1 MADQDPAVRE
11 LLPLTPTVFHILL
24 ALAEGPRHGYR
35 VMQDVARLSDGQV
48 QLGPGTLYGA
58 IDRMVESGL
67 IETATGPEGAGRG
80 KPRRYYRMTGL
91 GQGALVA
98 ESERMAA
105 LVGYVR
111 GKKLI
116 PDSGSV

>member
-1 MADQDPAVRE
+1 
-11 LLPLTPTVFHILL
+11 
-24 ALAEGPRHGYR
+24 
-35 VMQDVARLSDGQV
+35 
-48 QLGPGTLYGA
+48 
-58 IDRMVESGL
+58 
-67 IETATGPEGAGRG
+67 
-80 KPRRYYRMTGL
+80 MTGL

>member
-1 MADQDPAVRE
+1 MATQDPAVRG
-11 LLPLTPTVFHILL
+11 LLPLTPTVFHMLL
-24 ALAEGPRHGYR
+24 ALAEGPSHGYR
-35 VMQDVARLSDGQV
+35 IMQEVARLSEGQV
-48 QLGPGTLYGA
+48 ELGPGTLYGA

-67 IETATGPEGAGRG
+67 IQSASGPESAGRG
-80 KPRRYYRMTGL
+80 KPRRYYRMTKL

-116 PDSGSV
+116 PDQGSV

>member
-1 MADQDPAVRE
+1 MTQAAPAVRD

-35 VMQDVARLSDGQV
+35 IMQDVARLSDGQV
-48 QLGPGTLYGA
+48 ELGPGTLYGA
-58 IDRMVESGL
+58 IDRMAGSGL
-67 IETATGPEGAGRG
+67 IEATEGPGGAGRG
-80 KPRRYYRMTGL
+80 KPRRYYRMTDL
-91 GQGALVA
+91 GQSALVG

-111 GKKLI
+111 GKKLL